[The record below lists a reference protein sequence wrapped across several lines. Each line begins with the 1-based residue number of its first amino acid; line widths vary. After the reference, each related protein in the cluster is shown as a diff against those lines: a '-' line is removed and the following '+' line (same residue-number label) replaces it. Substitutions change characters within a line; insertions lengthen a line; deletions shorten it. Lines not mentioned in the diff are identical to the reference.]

1 MLRRPGWGGWVIQQD
16 VVVTDH
22 LEPRVRV
29 PADLL
34 RCLLSVAEIAAL
46 AGIALLAGATA
57 TGLDIDIVGASHR
70 LPAGL
75 LRLIGYAGSLVLLT
89 LPVALAVRLL
99 LLRQFRR
106 LTEAL
111 ITGGITAG
119 GVAVIDLLL
128 SSPSRLHAALHTPA
142 PGPTFDGYL
151 AAVVA
156 YVTVIGLRGHAH
168 WRPAFLTGI
177 AFYGLT
183 SLASGHA
190 TVVSVLIAVLI
201 GSATGSG
208 LRYAFGAISGR
219 PTAAEIA
226 AALSTDGAPIT
237 TIRRLG
243 NGASETRRYEARTA
257 AGRRLDVT
265 VFDRDQQAADAFY
278 RLYRRLRVSAHI
290 SRSAPLSLEG
300 AVERQ
305 ALMIWATRDAGV
317 LTPKLRAVTRVG
329 PDAAALATDHV
340 EGTTLADSGAAT
352 TDDELR
358 RVWDAVLRLHEHR
371 VTHRAL
377 TADRILIT
385 RRGEV
390 VLLDPGNGDVAASD
404 LQTRLDLVQLI
415 AQTALLVGADRA
427 ADVAIEKAGRVELL
441 VPLLQPVALFRST
454 RAALRGRKDI
464 LGAVRKRLLAAAPD
478 VQVPPVQLTRI
489 RPRTLITLIAAVFAA
504 YLLAGQV
511 ADVSFSKLLAHA
523 NPGWML
529 VALGLSAAT
538 YVGAAISLSGF
549 VLERLS
555 LLRTFLVQVAG
566 SFVILVTPAAVE
578 AGRRRRGRQRGRHP
592 GDLVPDL
599 CGAAADRDRDHRDLA
614 HGVGA
619 RMGLHRAGGRGRP
632 GADRARPAGRPP
644 LAALAG
650 GHGRQPGG
658 AAPAGRGAAPGQAR
672 AGGRGSAAAHGRL
685 HPVPGGLGQGARR
698 DRPPAGQ
705 RGGGLP
711 DRERGRLPGADPGRA
726 RRDRGRAVDR
736 ADRGWRA
743 GGQGG
748 DGGAAVPD
756 GHVLAAGSSRV
767 AGDALPA
774 APRPALTAGRA
785 GTSSS
790 VTLFPARCATQMR
803 PAVAAIATGSAN
815 RYRGPARYRTSRP
828 DGAICATASPSAL
841 VTHRSPPATVIAAG
855 FAR

>member
-1 MLRRPGWGGWVIQQD
+1 MLRRPGWSGWVMQQD

-99 LLRQFRR
+99 RR

-190 TVVSVLIAVLI
+190 TVVSVLITVLI

-317 LTPKLRAVTRVG
+317 LTPKLRAVTRV
-329 PDAAALATDHV
+329 
-340 EGTTLADSGAAT
+340 ADSGAAT

-566 SFVILVTPAAVE
+566 SFVILVTPAAVGGAALNLRYLRRAKLAAADAAASVGVTQVISFLIYVVLLLIVTAITGTSRTVSVPAWAFIALAVVVGLVLIVLALP
-578 AGRRRRGRQRGRHP
+578 AGRRWLLSRVATAASQVVPRLLDVAQRPVKLAQGI
-592 GDLVPDL
+592 GGALLLTAAYIL
-599 CGAAADRDRDHRDLA
+599 CLAASVKALGAT
-614 HGVGA
+614 V
-619 RMGLHRAGGRGRP
+619 
-632 GADRARPAGRPP
+632 PP
-644 LAALAG
+644 LASVAVVFLT
-650 GHGRQPGG
+650 
-658 AAPAGRGAAPGQAR
+658 
-672 AGGRGSAAAHGRL
+672 GSAVGSL
-685 HPVPGGLGQGARR
+685 VPTPGGLGAIE
-698 DRPPAGQ
+698 AALST
-705 RGGGLP
+705 GL
-711 DRERGRLPGADPGRA
+711 
-726 RRDRGRAVDR
+726 
-736 ADRGWRA
+736 
-743 GGQGG
+743 
-748 DGGAAVPD
+748 
-756 GHVLAAGSSRV
+756 
-767 AGDALPA
+767 
-774 APRPALTAGRA
+774 
-785 GTSSS
+785 
-790 VTLFPARCATQMR
+790 
-803 PAVAAIATGSAN
+803 
-815 RYRGPARYRTSRP
+815 
-828 DGAICATASPSAL
+828 
-841 VTHRSPPATVIAAG
+841 IAAG
-855 FAR
+855 VPGAKAVTAVLLFRMVTFWLPVPAGWLAMHYLQRRDLL

>member
-1 MLRRPGWGGWVIQQD
+1 MQQD

-190 TVVSVLIAVLI
+190 TVVSVLITVLI

-566 SFVILVTPAAVE
+566 SFVILVTPAAVGGAALNLRYLRRAKLAAADAAASVGVTQVISFLIYVVLLLIVTAITGTSRTVSVPAWAFIALAVVVGLVLIVLALP
-578 AGRRRRGRQRGRHP
+578 AGRRWLLSRVATAASQVVPRLLDVAQRPVKLAQGI
-592 GDLVPDL
+592 GGALLLTAAYIL
-599 CGAAADRDRDHRDLA
+599 CLAASVKALGAT
-614 HGVGA
+614 V
-619 RMGLHRAGGRGRP
+619 
-632 GADRARPAGRPP
+632 PP
-644 LAALAG
+644 LASVAVVFLT
-650 GHGRQPGG
+650 
-658 AAPAGRGAAPGQAR
+658 
-672 AGGRGSAAAHGRL
+672 GSAVGSL
-685 HPVPGGLGQGARR
+685 VPTPGGLGAIE
-698 DRPPAGQ
+698 AALST
-705 RGGGLP
+705 GL
-711 DRERGRLPGADPGRA
+711 
-726 RRDRGRAVDR
+726 
-736 ADRGWRA
+736 
-743 GGQGG
+743 
-748 DGGAAVPD
+748 
-756 GHVLAAGSSRV
+756 
-767 AGDALPA
+767 
-774 APRPALTAGRA
+774 
-785 GTSSS
+785 
-790 VTLFPARCATQMR
+790 
-803 PAVAAIATGSAN
+803 
-815 RYRGPARYRTSRP
+815 
-828 DGAICATASPSAL
+828 
-841 VTHRSPPATVIAAG
+841 IAAG
-855 FAR
+855 VPGAKAVTAVLLFRMVTFWLPVPAGWLAMHYLQRRDLL